1 MSVGGVLATL
11 FSPGALAC
19 SHCGSSELYP
29 CPGPLGALAGILGRV
44 RYACRAC
51 RRHSWLRPDAEVPRQ
66 AADDLGLEAPTPIHA
81 TASLDALDINIE
93 AVPVQPTCT
102 DLRALDD
109 ALATNRRG
117 RCRRKR

>member
-1 MSVGGVLATL
+1 MFVGGVLSMV

-29 CPGPLGALAGILGRV
+29 SHGPFGALAGVLGRV

-66 AADDLGLEAPTPIHA
+66 AADDLGLEAHTPIRA
-81 TASLDALDINIE
+81 TASLDALDIDLE
-93 AVPVQPTCT
+93 AVPVQAPCA

-109 ALATNRRG
+109 ALATSRRG
-117 RCRRKR
+117 RSRRTR